1 MTAESGK
8 QPRRRSRWPGG
19 AASVSGVTIRDVAE
33 AAGVSTATVSRV
45 FADPQGRV
53 STAARQRVV
62 RAAQQLGY
70 RPHRAARALARQ
82 RSDCIGVLLPHFGGG
97 FIGEVMDGLVEA
109 ARSSGLETV
118 FATCGPPG
126 QGGLRPALDQL
137 LETRAEGIVF
147 YPSTS
152 LPLEDRTLEA
162 ELKQI
167 PTVLVGLAIEG
178 LDFPLVT
185 SDDADGIRQAV
196 SHLVSLGHERIAH
209 IAGPSWMSTG
219 AVRLRAFREAM
230 SEHGLPVH
238 DEFVVPYDFTYRS
251 AVTAVRRLL
260 EITPLP
266 TAAIAASDESAAALL
281 EVARNAGIRVPDDL
295 SVIGFSD
302 TLLCQTWHPPLTTV
316 RQPKE
321 DLGREAVRILAAL
334 IEGGASADEG
344 GVHLLPTRLIERGSC
359 TRRISGPPV
368 KRAG

>member
-1 MTAESGK
+1 MTAENGR
-8 QPRRRSRWPGG
+8 QPKRSWTRSGG
-19 AASVSGVTIRDVAE
+19 ATSASAVTIRDVAE

-53 STAARQRVV
+53 SSATRQRVV
-62 RAAQQLGY
+62 RAAQHLGY

-82 RSDCIGVLLPHFGGG
+82 RSDCIGVLLPHFRGG

-118 FATCGPPG
+118 FATCGQPG
-126 QGGLRPALDQL
+126 EGGLRPALDQL
-137 LETRAEGIVF
+137 LETRAEGIVY

-152 LPLEDRTLEA
+152 LPLEDRMLEA
-162 ELKQI
+162 ELKRI
-167 PTVLVGLAIEG
+167 PTVLVDLAVEG

-209 IAGPSWMSTG
+209 LAGPSWMSTG
-219 AVRLRAFREAM
+219 AVRLRAFKEAM
-230 SEHGLPVH
+230 SEHRLRVH
-238 DEFVVPYDFTYRS
+238 DELVVAHDYTYRG

-260 EITPLP
+260 ATTPLP
-266 TAAIAASDESAAALL
+266 TAVVGASDEGAAALL

-302 TLLCQTWHPPLTTV
+302 TVLCQTWQPPLTTV

-334 IEGGASADEG
+334 IEGGTSTDEG

-359 TRRISGPPV
+359 TRDVRGVQIKG
-368 KRAG
+368 AG